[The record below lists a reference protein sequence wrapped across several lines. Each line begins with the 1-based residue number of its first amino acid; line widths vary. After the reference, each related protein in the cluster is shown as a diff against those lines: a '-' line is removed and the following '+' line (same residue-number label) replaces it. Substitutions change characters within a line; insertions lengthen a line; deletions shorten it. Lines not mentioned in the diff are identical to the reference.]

1 MRRDCGLSGRILG
14 VHIAIVSWKHEWC
27 IVASYGYV
35 FCKKW
40 RFYHVFHNFTKMG
53 ITIFP
58 KAPGGCGSCVEIGTG
73 SDPLPAVAD
82 RLAYLW
88 NRKAAIPAIGHP
100 QKKRWKSA
108 ILQVDLGFWRCC
120 NSGFFGSS
128 SPSQAI
134 ESGDF
139 EVVFTISGTL
149 PSGTQ
154 QAACFGIRISW
165 KMERFCGDIW
175 WEYLGIL
182 YIWWNI
188 VWETSWDIDRT
199 GWKMATLAGVT
210 WNFNG
215 L

>member
-1 MRRDCGLSGRILG
+1 MVIYFVENDDFIMFFTIFQRWESPFFQNLQVAVGLASKSAQDRILL
-14 VHIAIVSWKHEWC
+14 
-27 IVASYGYV
+27 
-35 FCKKW
+35 
-40 RFYHVFHNFTKMG
+40 M
-53 ITIFP
+53 
-58 KAPGGCGSCVEIGTG
+58 
-73 SDPLPAVAD
+73 PAVAD

-88 NRKAAIPAIGHP
+88 NRKAAIPVIDDP
-100 QKKRWKSA
+100 QKKKWKSA
-108 ILQVDLGFWRCC
+108 ILCC
-120 NSGFFGSS
+120 NSVFFGSS
-128 SPSQAI
+128 PPSQAI